1 MISGYFTED
10 RVTYST
16 IGIVL
21 YVFDDSKTTSFVKE
35 CLIPFR
41 RAYISDEKLD
51 RIEAKK
57 KSPRKDIINRRL
69 PAPGDVMSGDF
80 GEILTYYMATEIWSP
95 DVDYKPM
102 KWQFK
107 DDPKKASPKTDVVL
121 FQLAN
126 DVSHPDTNDKLIT
139 YEAKAHATPI
149 TGTYKK
155 HKQKQAVTLKDGRD
169 CCTLLDA
176 VFDADKDRASRA
188 AESIIY
194 LKNKAEDNEDD
205 EFLDVLNRFDK
216 GFSVPYKAE
225 YNAVAI
231 VESND
236 IDNQIA
242 RMPKRLMATFPD
254 IRLYCMPIKNM
265 KQVYEDIYSQLEN
278 T

>member
-1 MISGYFTED
+1 MISDYFTED
-10 RVTYST
+10 RVTYSAL
-16 IGIVL
+16 GIVM
-21 YVFDDSKTTSFVKE
+21 YVFDDSKTASFVRE

-69 PAPGDVMSGDF
+69 PDPGDVMSGDF

-95 DVDYKPM
+95 NVDYKPM

-121 FQLAN
+121 FQLVN

-149 TGTYKK
+149 AGTYKTHTQK
-155 HKQKQAVTLKDGRD
+155 HAITFKDGRD
-169 CCTLLDA
+169 CCTFLDA
-176 VFDADKDRASRA
+176 IFDADKDRASRA

-194 LKNKAEDNEDD
+194 LKNKAEDYYDD

-216 GFSVPYKAE
+216 GFSVPYIAE
-225 YNAVAI
+225 HNAVAI
-231 VESND
+231 VESAD
-236 IDNQIA
+236 LGNQIG
-242 RMPKRLMATFPD
+242 RMPVNLIATFPG
-254 IRLYCMPIKNM
+254 IKLYCMPIKNM
-265 KQVYEDIYSQLEN
+265 KQVYEDIYSLLEN